1 MHRKTFR
8 AAAALRCID
17 KKYLLLYFYLIDK
30 EEVVLL
36 KHMSE
41 TLDKILKILSRPQNI
56 MVRIFDIGAAI
67 VTILGILTIIDLIRS
82 WIGG

>member
-1 MHRKTFR
+1 M
-8 AAAALRCID
+8 
-17 KKYLLLYFYLIDK
+17 DK

-36 KHMSE
+36 KHISD
-41 TLDKILKILSRPQNI
+41 TLDKIFNILSRPQNR

-67 VTILGILTIIDLIRS
+67 VTILGILTIIDLIRI